1 MRISTSQSWSNAL
14 SNLMAAQ
21 DRQNSANTQLS
32 TQKVATDLMG
42 YGRSSEVI
50 AAYQASM
57 TRTDAYIDVTSTV
70 SSRLDSQDLAL
81 NTTADSLTAAKDS
94 ILGALANGNGT
105 TLMLDLQGT
114 FSSALSGLNFQH
126 NGQFLFAG
134 GSNQGAPVAVN
145 SLSQLGALASASDA
159 FTNGNVKKSSQIDAN
174 TTIQTGML
182 ASDLGTELMGLYK
195 DIQNYNDDPATGPF
209 GDSLTDAQKTYLT
222 TKGQEFST
230 VYNKMLQQV
239 SLNGTMQKRVENTQ
253 SSLQNQSDSLSQ
265 MIQDKTGAD
274 MAKAYT
280 DLQQAQVAV
289 QASAQVLAGLTSTSL
304 LNLLK

>member
-1 MRISTSQSWSNAL
+1 
-14 SNLMAAQ
+14 MAAQ